1 MSRKIWSNDSEW
13 KKSSDDWVKTM
24 EDSKKNKE
32 LYQQYASKTNK
43 PIPYRDW
50 LKEQL

>member
-1 MSRKIWSNDSEW
+1 MSKEIWSNDSEW
-13 KKSSDDWVKTM
+13 KKSTDDRVKTM
-24 EDSKKNKE
+24 EESAKNKE

>member
-1 MSRKIWSNDSEW
+1 MSKNPWSNDSEW

-24 EDSKKNKE
+24 EESAKNKE

>member
-1 MSRKIWSNDSEW
+1 MSIKICSTDSEW

-24 EDSKKNKE
+24 EESAKNKE